1 MDVLAMLADVIVSHD
16 EARER
21 GAVSSEGDE
30 LKTKTRIVLELI
42 TRVLAVASKCSR
54 QRRRAAG

>member
-21 GAVSSEGDE
+21 GAVTSQEGE
-30 LKTKTRIVLELI
+30 E
-42 TRVLAVASKCSR
+42 
-54 QRRRAAG
+54 

>member
-30 LKTKTRIVLELI
+30 VKTKTRIELI

>member
-21 GAVSSEGDE
+21 GAVMSSEGDE
-30 LKTKTRIVLELI
+30 LKTKTRIEPI
-42 TRVLAVASKCSR
+42 TRVLAVASKSSR

>member
-1 MDVLAMLADVIVSHD
+1 VDVLAMLADVIVYHD

-21 GAVSSEGDE
+21 GAQGDE
-30 LKTKTRIVLELI
+30 LKTKTRIELI